1 MPRFLVAT
9 YPSPG
14 HVNPAAAVVRALT
27 GRGHEV
33 RWYTGRR
40 FAEVAAESGARFCA
54 MPEALDWDYNNLNAA
69 FPGRAELKGLKQVQ
83 FDLTEI
89 FVRPLREHLL
99 ALKAL
104 LLDEP
109 ADVFVSH
116 TVFFGGGWLQ
126 EMGGPPNASLGD
138 TCLAYPSRDAA
149 PYGTGLAP
157 RGGWSGHL
165 RNRALDAISR
175 AVVLAPVTKA
185 ARGVRAQ
192 LGLPRVPMRGLEFG
206 LSRYLHI
213 QLCPAGFEYPR
224 SDLPSHVH
232 FVGAPVPPKPV
243 EFDPPSW
250 WPRLS
255 ESKKVVLV
263 TQGTVATDPADLLAP
278 CLEGLAGKD
287 VFVVATTGG
296 SDPGV
301 LGTPP
306 PNAVVERFVPYSAL
320 LPHVDVMVSNGGF
333 GSVQLAIS
341 HGVPMVVAGTSE
353 DKKEVTA
360 HVGWSGVGINLR
372 TNRPSPKSIAEAVEQ
387 VAKTPKF
394 RERTLALQVQTAG
407 RSPGV
412 VAADLLGA
420 LVSECEGVRSA
431 ERAMQGDVN
440 LDRRGID

>member
-1 MPRFLVAT
+1 MPRFLLAT

-14 HVNPAAAVVRALT
+14 HVNPAAAVVRELT

-89 FVRPLREHLL
+89 FVRPLREHLP

-126 EMGGPPNASLGD
+126 EMGGPPNATLGD

-175 AVVLAPVTKA
+175 AIVLAPVTKA
-185 ARGVRAQ
+185 ARGVRAE
-192 LGLPRVPMRGLEFG
+192 LGLPQVPMRGLEFG

-232 FVGAPVPPKPV
+232 FVGAPVPPKPA
-243 EFDPPSW
+243 EFAPPSW

-263 TQGTVATDPADLLAP
+263 TQGTIATDPADLLAP

-301 LGTPP
+301 LGDP
-306 PNAVVERFVPYSAL
+306 
-320 LPHVDVMVSNGGF
+320 
-333 GSVQLAIS
+333 
-341 HGVPMVVAGTSE
+341 TSE
-353 DKKEVTA
+353 RGRREVRAVFGAPAARRRNGLERRLRFGATG
-360 HVGWSGVGINLR
+360 HCPRCSDGRRWHQRRQEGGDRTCRMVGRGDQPPYQSSLSNVDCRGC
-372 TNRPSPKSIAEAVEQ
+372 
-387 VAKTPKF
+387 
-394 RERTLALQVQTAG
+394 
-407 RSPGV
+407 
-412 VAADLLGA
+412 GA
-420 LVSECEGVRSA
+420 R
-431 ERAMQGDVN
+431 
-440 LDRRGID
+440 